1 MLGMRSVEILSGLS
15 PEERRLVEELSE
27 TILRRLLDPSAAELP
42 LPLRRL
48 AFKSYLT
55 SAMLLLDAILT
66 EALNRRYAD
75 VCRKLE
81 RAEWAKMSLEERE
94 KLAKEVKSLIAMAR
108 VTPATVAYLTLRLRE
123 ALRLG

>member
-1 MLGMRSVEILSGLS
+1 MEILSGLS

-42 LPLRRL
+42 LPLRQL
-48 AFKSYLT
+48 AFKNYLT

-66 EALNRRYAD
+66 EALNGRYAD

-94 KLAKEVKSLIAMAR
+94 KLAEEVESLIAMAR
-108 VTPATVAYLTLRLRE
+108 VAPATVAYLTLRLRE